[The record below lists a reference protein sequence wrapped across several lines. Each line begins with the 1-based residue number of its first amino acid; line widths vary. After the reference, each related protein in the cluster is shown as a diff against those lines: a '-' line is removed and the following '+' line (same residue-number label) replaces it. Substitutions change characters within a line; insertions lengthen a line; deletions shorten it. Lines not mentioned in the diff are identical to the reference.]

1 MADILCVEC
10 KSEVSDESGYCP
22 ECGFPFENSQ
32 PVQESIVDATE
43 DVEASM
49 DNAQPNTVVT
59 TPLDVIL
66 RSLDSLRSE
75 LEGVRGKIEESSQI
89 MNTHL
94 MTPDD
99 GTQKMLADIS
109 TRIDTIAAM
118 QVTMQAALQPD
129 DNKKTKNA
137 LLTAFYKTLNSPN
150 SMFEYMFY
158 ICVVQIIFV
167 IVNLFLATYIVT
179 LVR

>member
-22 ECGFPFENSQ
+22 ECGYPFENSQ
-32 PVQESIVDATE
+32 PVQENIVDAS
-43 DVEASM
+43 V

-99 GTQKMLADIS
+99 STQKMLADIS

-129 DNKKTKNA
+129 DHKKTKNA